1 MRNRGLPTKTLTSG
15 LGIVFTFKDLNECI
29 HDFCSEMMFFGEKQL
44 KQRTEAHMA
53 QIEQLKEIIQYKD
66 LKIDA
71 MKLRCA
77 HVFDNIQR
85 VSNSKVLEQGNAL
98 VFALDKSMRE
108 VRFFQDHIGSYE
120 NELRAAIHQEFRL
133 LLTEKS

>member
-1 MRNRGLPTKTLTSG
+1 
-15 LGIVFTFKDLNECI
+15 
-29 HDFCSEMMFFGEKQL
+29 
-44 KQRTEAHMA
+44 MA